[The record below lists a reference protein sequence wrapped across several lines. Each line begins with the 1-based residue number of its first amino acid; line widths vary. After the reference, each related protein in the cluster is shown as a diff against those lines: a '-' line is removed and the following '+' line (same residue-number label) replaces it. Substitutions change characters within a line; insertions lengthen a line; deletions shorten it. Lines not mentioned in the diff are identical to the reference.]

1 MTTKTIPG
9 TADDYV
15 RCSYDELC
23 REARDAIDA
32 VVNSHALNTRI
43 NGEDALMLLRFL
55 GMCDAEAADLLSD
68 ARHEAS
74 QP

>member
-1 MTTKTIPG
+1 MPG
-9 TADDYV
+9 TYDDYS

-23 REARDAIDA
+23 SEARDAIDA
-32 VVNSHALNTRI
+32 VVNSHALGMRI
-43 NGEDALMLLRFL
+43 GTNDALMLLRFFGL
-55 GMCDAEAADLLSD
+55 CDAEADDLLID